1 MKQLSFSIPNE
12 HAFENA
18 LDRVTAGPEYAAAS
32 DVLALAVIG
41 RQEPEYVERL
51 IEVYKEREVKGTFC
65 GYTAAN
71 ALEYG
76 ICTKGGSNVTFFLF
90 ESGHA
95 DVKVYET
102 EATPEK
108 DCGLDMQKR
117 LKETPDVKALQLIPD
132 IMHLNRLED
141 FISEIHVS
149 MDFPV
154 VGASAGGQWEGG
166 VNAPMFVF
174 SDHVYKRGILT
185 ILFSGKDLHVE
196 SHVLTGWVPVGR
208 VHTFT
213 KLVSPTI
220 VSEIDGFPATYIY
233 KKYFNVEPDR
243 YFYDNTL
250 GFPLYVK
257 RNGEDLPRSVEF
269 LDENQ
274 NLIFASDIKEG
285 ENFYF
290 SFGNISKMLQASAD
304 YAASLR
310 DFAPQGTFLMICDY
324 RFTYMGVDNQK
335 EVDFFKNASPAL
347 CGGGAF
353 GEFFNVHGRIEN
365 LNCSVVV
372 LSLREGKKPKVPAP
386 NTQETAVPEIDG
398 SIPLVDRLYS
408 FLSETSNEYASLR
421 SKERERNL
429 RNAMEVEKAA
439 NEEKSL
445 FLTNISHEFRTPIN
459 AILGMDEMILR
470 ESGDEKILDYAEDI
484 KASGDGLLSLV
495 NDILDFSKIQSGKL
509 KIIPVEYSLSS
520 LMNDLMNMITPG
532 AQRKGLTVSAEYD
545 TNTPDRL
552 YGDVVRIKQV
562 LVNIL
567 TNAVKFT
574 EEGSVKFTISF
585 VKTKRDEINLEFHVK
600 DTGRGIKPEDLEK
613 VYTPFERANEKEIR
627 NIEGT
632 GLGMSISSQLL
643 KLMGS
648 ELEVESEFGK
658 GSDFSFTI
666 RQKVFSFEPVGD
678 YFKKAQEAAFT
689 QHASRETFHA
699 PEAKILVV
707 DDTEMNLT
715 VVKNLLKRTQVQIDT
730 ASSGQESIDMAAKT
744 RYDIIFMDH
753 RMPGMDGIEA
763 MQHIRAL
770 PAGSPNEDTPII
782 ALTASAVAGSRENFL
797 GLGFSS
803 YIPKPID
810 PDVLE
815 GTIRKFLPE
824 DKVITTIEDE
834 TEETVEK
841 NGNLSDFLKGLIS
854 CKAIDIT
861 AGIAACGGTDTYEK
875 VLTEFVKNAAVNQ
888 KTIKADVKEEDY
900 KDYTIRVHALKS
912 SARLAGANDLTR
924 HAAYLEQC
932 GDALRTEEILKKT
945 PGLLTEYRK
954 VVKAINNAMPKEDDS
969 EKELLA
975 PDMLK
980 EGYQAIFESVSAFDF
995 DGADNV
1001 MHEMKKYR
1009 VDDSEK
1015 DFFNQVDDLLTRVD
1029 HDGLVELLGRLFEPQ
1044 ES

>member
-18 LDRVTAGPEYAAAS
+18 IDRLFAS
-32 DVLALAVIG
+32 EVYEKATDVLTIAILG

-51 IEVYKEREVKGTFC
+51 IEIYKEREVKGTLC
-65 GYTAAN
+65 GYTADN

-76 ICTKGGSNVTFFLF
+76 ICTKGGSNVTFFIF

-95 DVKVYET
+95 DVRVYET
-102 EATPEK
+102 EDMPEG
-108 DCGLDMQKR
+108 DCGADLDKCLR
-117 LKETPDVKALQLIPD
+117 KTPDAKALQIIPD
-132 IMHLNRLED
+132 IMHMRRLDD
-141 FISEIHVS
+141 FLSAIHVP

-154 VGASAGGQWEGG
+154 VGASAGGQWEG
-166 VNAPMFVF
+166 AEYSPMFVF
-174 SDHVYKRGILT
+174 SDHIYARGILT
-185 ILFSGKDLHVE
+185 IVYSGKELFTDTHVM
-196 SHVLTGWVPVGR
+196 TGWVPIGR
-208 VHTFT
+208 MHTFT
-213 KLVSPTI
+213 KLKSPTV
-220 VSEIDGFPATYIY
+220 VSEIDGLPATYIFR
-233 KKYFNVEPDR
+233 KYFNVEPDK
-243 YFYDNTL
+243 YFYENTL

-257 RNGEDLPRSVEF
+257 RNGEDMPRSIQ
-269 LDENQ
+269 LMDEEG

-290 SFGNISKMLQASAD
+290 SFGNISKMLQASSE
-304 YAASLR
+304 YAATLKG
-310 DFAPQGTFLMICDY
+310 FAPQATFLMICDY
-324 RFTYMGVDNQK
+324 RFSYMGVDNQK

-353 GEFFNVHGRIEN
+353 GEFYNFNGRIEN
-365 LNCSVVV
+365 LNCSLVV
-372 LSLREGKKPKVPAP
+372 LSLREGKKPKTAPAEAPEPLP
-386 NTQETAVPEIDG
+386 NGIDG
-398 SIPLVDRLYS
+398 PVPLVDRLYS
-408 FLSETSNEYASLR
+408 FLSETSNEYAALR

-429 RNAMEVEKAA
+429 RNAMEVERAA

-484 KASGDGLLSLV
+484 KAAGDGLLSLV

-520 LMNDLMNMITPG
+520 LMNDLMNMISPS
-532 AQRKGLTVSAEYD
+532 AERKGLTVSAEYD

-574 EEGSVKFTISF
+574 EEGSVKFTITF
-585 VKTKRDEINLEFHVK
+585 KE
-600 DTGRGIKPEDLEK
+600 EDLKK
-613 VYTPFERANEKEIR
+613 VYTPFERADEKEIR

-648 ELEVESEFGK
+648 ELEVESEYGK

-689 QHASRETFHA
+689 QHANRETFHA
-699 PEAKILVV
+699 PDAKILVV

-715 VVKNLLKRTQVQIDT
+715 VVKNLLKRTQIQIDT
-730 ASSGQESIDMAAKT
+730 ATSGQESIDMAAKT

-753 RMPGMDGIEA
+753 RMPVMDGIEA
-763 MQHIRAL
+763 MQRIRAL

-803 YIPKPID
+803 YIPKPI
-810 PDVLE
+810 
-815 GTIRKFLPE
+815 
-824 DKVITTIEDE
+824 
-834 TEETVEK
+834 
-841 NGNLSDFLKGLIS
+841 S

-875 VLTEFVKNAAVNQ
+875 VLTEFVKNASVNQ

-912 SARLAGANDLTR
+912 SARLAGANDLSR

-975 PDMLK
+975 PDMLR
-980 EGYQAIFESVSAFDF
+980 EGYQAIYESVSAFDF

-1009 VDDSEK
+1009 VDESEK
-1015 DFFNQVDDLLTRVD
+1015 AFFDQVDDLLTRVD
-1029 HDGLVELLGRLFEPQ
+1029 HDGLVEVLGKLFE
-1044 ES
+1044 E